1 MSPGPSVLVFDSG
14 SGGLTVARAV
24 REAMPGAALVY
35 AADNAAFPYGNWAE
49 TRLVARI
56 VTVMDRLID
65 AVRPDCVVIACNT
78 ASTLALAALREEF
91 RLPFVGTV
99 PAIKPA
105 ARMTASGV
113 IGVLATPATVRREY
127 TQALIH
133 TYAYHCKVLLHGAP
147 RLAELAEAKLRG
159 EAVAADA
166 VAAEIA
172 PVFRRRGGKS
182 TDVVVLGCTHYPLLI
197 EEITAAAPWPVA
209 FVDPAPAIARRVVS
223 LMEGRTGGNPPGVA
237 ADTVVFTANRG
248 AAPHQLAGYRA
259 MGFDAVE
266 VIDLPI

>member
-1 MSPGPSVLVFDSG
+1 MSARPSVLVFDSG

-49 TRLVARI
+49 AKLVARI
-56 VTVMDRLID
+56 VKVMDRLID
-65 AVRPDCVVIACNT
+65 AVKPDCVVIACNT
-78 ASTLALAALREEF
+78 ASTLALTALREEF

-105 ARMTASGV
+105 ARMTVSGV

-172 PVFRRRGGKS
+172 PVFRRRAGRP

-197 EEITAAAPWPVA
+197 EEITAAAPWPVT

-223 LMEGRTGGNPPGVA
+223 LMEGRTGGSPAGVA
-237 ADTVVFTANRG
+237 ANTVIFTANRG
-248 AAPHQLAGYRA
+248 TAPRQLAGYRT
-259 MGFDAVE
+259 MGFAAAE

>member
-49 TRLVARI
+49 AKLVARI
-56 VTVMDRLID
+56 VMVMDRLID

-78 ASTLALAALREEF
+78 ASTLALTALREEF

-105 ARMTASGV
+105 ARMTVSGV

-159 EAVAADA
+159 ETVAADA

-172 PVFRRRGGKS
+172 PVFRRRGGKP

-197 EEITAAAPWPVA
+197 DEITAAAPWPVT

-223 LMEGRTGGNPPGVA
+223 LMEGRSGGSPAGVA
-237 ADTVVFTANRG
+237 ANTVIFTANRG
-248 AAPHQLAGYRA
+248 TTPLQLAGYRG
-259 MGFDAVE
+259 MGFGAAE